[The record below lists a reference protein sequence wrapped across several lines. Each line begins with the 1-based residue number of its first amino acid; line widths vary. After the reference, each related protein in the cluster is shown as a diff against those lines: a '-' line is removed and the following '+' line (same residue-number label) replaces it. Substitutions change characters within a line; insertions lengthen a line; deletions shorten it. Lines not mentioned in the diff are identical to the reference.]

1 MLKSSLCGYSNAYIL
16 LKGSITVPNK
26 AAAAEV
32 VNNGNKNLILK
43 NCARFTDCIREIN
56 NTQVDSVKDIDLVI
70 PMYNLIDRRD
80 NYLKT
85 SRNLWQYCREKPAVD
100 NNGTIIV
107 FNEANVTDSFNFN
120 QRITGQTENNGT
132 KNVEMGVP
140 LKYSSNFW
148 RTLET
153 SLSN

>member
-1 MLKSSLCGYSNAYIL
+1 MLKSSLRGYSNAYIL
-16 LKGSITVPNK
+16 LKGSITVTNK

-32 VNNGNKNLILK
+32 VNNGNKHLILK

-56 NTQVDSVKDIDLVI
+56 NTQVDSAKDIALVI
-70 PMYNLIDRRD
+70 PMYNLIDLRD

-107 FNEANVTDSFNFN
+107 FNAANVTDSFDFN

-140 LKYSSNFW
+140 LKY
-148 RTLET
+148 
-153 SLSN
+153 

>member
-16 LKGSITVPNK
+16 LKGSITVTNK

-56 NTQVDSVKDIDLVI
+56 NTQVDSAKDIALVI
-70 PMYNLIDRRD
+70 PMYNLIDLRD

-107 FNEANVTDSFNFN
+107 FNAANVTDSFDFN

-140 LKYSSNFW
+140 LKY
-148 RTLET
+148 
-153 SLSN
+153 

>member
-107 FNEANVTDSFNFN
+107 FNAANVTDSFNFS
-120 QRITGQTENNGT
+120 QRITGQTENNDT

-153 SLSN
+153 SLIN

>member
-1 MLKSSLCGYSNAYIL
+1 M
-16 LKGSITVPNK
+16 PNK

-56 NTQVDSVKDIDLVI
+56 NTQVDSAKDIDLVI

-107 FNEANVTDSFNFN
+107 FNAANVTDSFNFS
-120 QRITGQTENNGT
+120 QRITGQTKNNDT

-153 SLSN
+153 SLIN